1 MKNIN
6 GAQAASEI
14 KVGSG
19 LAVPRGPPLFIPPLL
34 KPLEDGEVGAGGASL
49 GSHHNLWSFIS

>member
-6 GAQAASEI
+6 GAPAASEI

-19 LAVPRGPPLFIPPLL
+19 LAVLRGPPLFIPPLL
-34 KPLEDGEVGAGGASL
+34 KPLEDGEVGEVGASL
-49 GSHHNLWSFIS
+49 